1 MAQGFL
7 AAEGRREALVPPFP
21 PAPARLA
28 VTWDVAGRLVVTEEL
43 GSPLDSRIDFPG
55 LDLRAVVQLRSLRS
69 PRPAR
74 SRTD

>member
-1 MAQGFL
+1 M
-7 AAEGRREALVPPFP
+7 PPFP

-28 VTWDVAGRLVVTEEL
+28 VTWDVAGRLVVTEEV
-43 GSPLDSRIDFPG
+43 GSPLDSTIDFPG
-55 LDLRAVVQLRSLRS
+55 LDLRAVVQLRSLGS